1 MNPPLISIV
10 MPCYQCEKWVGRMVT
25 SVQAQTVVNWELIA
39 VDDGSRD
46 GTLSVLQALAED
58 EPRMRVLHQENG
70 GVCAAR
76 NRALCE
82 ARGQWITF
90 VDADDALPP
99 RALETLLSLADEE
112 TDAVCGACE
121 IIRDG
126 TRAPLTCAHG
136 DRTALMESLVRGDSA
151 LNNMCGKLHRASVIR
166 EHGILLTPGVAIG
179 EDVLFNLEVLSVSRA
194 WRVTDENVYDYYV
207 QADSAM
213 ERARRDV
220 YARSL
225 PMLHGIDA
233 FIEKNGL
240 QTALFRAHIDAYLR
254 TLRADRGRLLAAFA
268 MCGAPARAITKG
280 VDAASLPLKQ
290 RAYHMALR
298 LLPVLS
304 YFIP

>member
-1 MNPPLISIV
+1 MDSPLISLV
-10 MPCYQCEKWVGRMVT
+10 MPCYQCEALVGRMVA
-25 SVQAQTVVNWELIA
+25 SVQAQTVSDWELIA

-46 GTLSVLQALAED
+46 GTLSALQALAKD

-70 GVCAAR
+70 GVSIAR
-76 NRALCE
+76 NRALDE
-82 ARGQWITF
+82 ARGQWIAF

-99 RALETLLSLADEE
+99 RALETLLSLTDDE

-121 IIRDG
+121 IVRDG
-126 TRAPLTCAHG
+126 SRTLLTCAHG

-166 EHGILLTPGVAIG
+166 AHAIRLTPGVAVG
-179 EDVLFNLEVLSVSRA
+179 EDVLFNLEMLSVSRA
-194 WRVTDENVYDYYV
+194 WRVTDESVYDYFI

-213 ERARRDV
+213 ERARHDK

-225 PMLHGIDA
+225 PMLRGIDA

-240 QTALFRAHIDAYLR
+240 QTTLFRAHIDAYLR
-254 TLRADRGRLLAAFA
+254 TLRADRGRFLAALA

-280 VDAASLPLKQ
+280 VDAAALPLKQ
-290 RAYHMALR
+290 RAYHTALR
-298 LLPVLS
+298 FLPVLS